1 MIGQRLALGKLAD
14 ASYTLT
20 PSLKLRYLYGAY
32 DGYTETGTTT
42 APITIGSRT
51 VGTLEERGEVKLTR
65 TVSLTASDQLST
77 SIYGGALGTQR
88 AGDSRINAVLLG
100 QPIPF
105 ASPGQANVWGGFGG
119 MGLEWQTRNVTLFS
133 AGEYFGF
140 SDNSTLVSGRAGLR
154 VSF

>member
-1 MIGQRLALGKLAD
+1 LGKLAD
-14 ASYTLT
+14 ASYTVT

-32 DGYTETGTTT
+32 DGSTETGTTT
-42 APITIGSRT
+42 APITMGSRT
-51 VGTLEERGEVKLTR
+51 IGTLEERGEVKLTR
-65 TVSLTASDQLST
+65 TVSFTPSDQLST

-88 AGDSRINAVLLG
+88 AGDSRINAALLG

-105 ASPGQANVWGGFGG
+105 ASPGPANVWGGFGG